1 MLLSSFPGEG
11 DFRKSPDA
19 CGPKRVFS
27 GRRREG
33 GERKEGKGGPTHDV
47 VVTAASQRSRLNGT
61 SGYIIMALLPYD
73 NAMIPELRKFHE
85 ASATFQF
92 ANRDIVIRQD
102 WKQLGVAA
110 VVWDAAV
117 ILCTFLELGAV
128 QLQDRTVIELG
139 AGTGLV
145 GIVAAHLG
153 ADVTVTDREVALQF
167 LESNVQDNISDDLRG
182 RVRVKELTWG
192 VNLSKFEPA
201 SYDVILGADVVYLE
215 ETFPALLETLEYL
228 SSEQTTILLSCRIRY
243 ARDHDFL
250 MMLGSHFAVER
261 VHYDSK
267 RDVHIYKAQK
277 TKLKEEL

>member
-1 MLLSSFPGEG
+1 
-11 DFRKSPDA
+11 
-19 CGPKRVFS
+19 
-27 GRRREG
+27 
-33 GERKEGKGGPTHDV
+33 
-47 VVTAASQRSRLNGT
+47 
-61 SGYIIMALLPYD
+61 MALLPYD

-85 ASATFQF
+85 ASATFRF

-117 ILCTFLELGAV
+117 ILCTFLELGAIK
-128 QLQDRTVIELG
+128 LQDRTVIELG

-153 ADVTVTDREVALQF
+153 ADVTVTDREVTLQF

-192 VNLSKFEPA
+192 INLSKFEPA
-201 SYDVILGADVVYLE
+201 GYDIILGADVVYLE
-215 ETFPALLETLEYL
+215 ETFPALLETLKYL
-228 SSEQTTILLSCRIRY
+228 SSERTIILLSCRIRY
-243 ARDHDFL
+243 ERDHNFL
-250 MMLGSHFAVER
+250 KMLESHFAVER

-277 TKLKEEL
+277 IKLKEEL